1 MDNTTKNGSFISPM
15 ITSNYSNYQYQNI
28 IDSCALI
35 VHCEHHNRVALYT
48 TVDTKTQ
55 NRFQWFPFAYTQP
68 SQTWSQNYRSILSLI
83 IGQPLKDQMIKQINC
98 LNLFRLQLSRNQRF
112 VTRLIYYIQ
121 LDSSKIDLCN
131 TATSPI
137 SIEWVSIVDASKG
150 RIGQFW
156 GPEIEYFCTAINQ
169 KQPLIGGVIME
180 YSLREAYNVQFSNH
194 EFSSI
199 LNGSQ
204 ITQIDIQ
211 RIYDDFIEHCF
222 PCFPMSRTS
231 FEQYLIKHRIE
242 TNMERLK
249 HYWNAWKNHSN
260 SPFMTFHELLIGLV
274 IIDRYTNHGEL
285 RLRYIFKFYD
295 RDKDGKL
302 NRIELKTLIQDL
314 MYPNVVTT
322 DKIEECLNEKFFRIK
337 LYLNSRMPSKLVN
350 RDCKQSKE
358 VTDLTTIDFETFLVS
373 VLERIIT
380 GTSRLCRSCVPV
392 FSSIQRSFVT
402 RRLEQTFTKK
412 YSFKQIITNN
422 NNQMTKCSGCISK
435 STFQLSQHVI
445 VLNDQRRM
453 KSVFKNIDQQS
464 RITTTSL
471 SNHSFEIQFNNRAL
485 ANLYLKRIRDF
496 CRSKYK
502 GTARKYNGLFEM
514 MPKVDHH
521 LFEAEISAIC
531 TDVRQVLLR
540 NKEHIIDLQSPIIV
554 IGDIHG
560 NLEDLLT
567 LESIHWSTVPFFTGK
582 QILFLGDYVDRGRW
596 SFECA
601 IYLFCLKIL
610 APDKIT
616 LLRGNHE
623 VRSVQLNYSYVDELK
638 SKYGSELGLR
648 LFEYT
653 NKVFDCLPYCAIV
666 DRVIFCAHGGIPY
679 SNIGIRELLQK
690 YPKITSDI
698 EMEGF
703 EILWQ
708 ILWSDPVDSKELR
721 NEYEL
726 LIDLA
731 NRSKSKTKSN
741 RHNQYRNMVTPEDQL
756 IASMYQFGF
765 LPNRK
770 RCTAYLFNEQA
781 FNEFCT
787 INQFTHMIRAHE
799 VPINGYR
806 FHFKYRCITT
816 FSCSHY
822 CGHNNQCAVIQIA
835 DNRIRVLQIN
845 TMMNNPAT
853 T

>member
-285 RLRYIFKFYD
+285 RLRYIFKYVYMTI
-295 RDKDGKL
+295 L
-302 NRIELKTLIQDL
+302 
-314 MYPNVVTT
+314 
-322 DKIEECLNEKFFRIK
+322 CLFF
-337 LYLNSRMPSKLVN
+337 
-350 RDCKQSKE
+350 
-358 VTDLTTIDFETFLVS
+358 
-373 VLERIIT
+373 
-380 GTSRLCRSCVPV
+380 
-392 FSSIQRSFVT
+392 
-402 RRLEQTFTKK
+402 
-412 YSFKQIITNN
+412 
-422 NNQMTKCSGCISK
+422 
-435 STFQLSQHVI
+435 
-445 VLNDQRRM
+445 
-453 KSVFKNIDQQS
+453 
-464 RITTTSL
+464 
-471 SNHSFEIQFNNRAL
+471 
-485 ANLYLKRIRDF
+485 
-496 CRSKYK
+496 
-502 GTARKYNGLFEM
+502 
-514 MPKVDHH
+514 
-521 LFEAEISAIC
+521 
-531 TDVRQVLLR
+531 
-540 NKEHIIDLQSPIIV
+540 
-554 IGDIHG
+554 
-560 NLEDLLT
+560 
-567 LESIHWSTVPFFTGK
+567 
-582 QILFLGDYVDRGRW
+582 
-596 SFECA
+596 
-601 IYLFCLKIL
+601 
-610 APDKIT
+610 
-616 LLRGNHE
+616 
-623 VRSVQLNYSYVDELK
+623 
-638 SKYGSELGLR
+638 
-648 LFEYT
+648 
-653 NKVFDCLPYCAIV
+653 
-666 DRVIFCAHGGIPY
+666 IF
-679 SNIGIRELLQK
+679 
-690 YPKITSDI
+690 
-698 EMEGF
+698 
-703 EILWQ
+703 
-708 ILWSDPVDSKELR
+708 
-721 NEYEL
+721 
-726 LIDLA
+726 
-731 NRSKSKTKSN
+731 
-741 RHNQYRNMVTPEDQL
+741 
-756 IASMYQFGF
+756 
-765 LPNRK
+765 
-770 RCTAYLFNEQA
+770 
-781 FNEFCT
+781 
-787 INQFTHMIRAHE
+787 
-799 VPINGYR
+799 
-806 FHFKYRCITT
+806 
-816 FSCSHY
+816 
-822 CGHNNQCAVIQIA
+822 
-835 DNRIRVLQIN
+835 
-845 TMMNNPAT
+845 
-853 T
+853 